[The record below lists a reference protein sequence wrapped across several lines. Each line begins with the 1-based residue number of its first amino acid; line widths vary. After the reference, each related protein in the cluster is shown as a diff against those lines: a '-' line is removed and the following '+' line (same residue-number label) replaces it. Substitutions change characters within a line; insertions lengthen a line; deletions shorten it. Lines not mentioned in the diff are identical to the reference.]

1 VVQGFT
7 NGLNEDE
14 NGTCVF
20 EVHGKPSQGQVF
32 GMMPSYRFAQL
43 ASMRKLLSPV
53 IAVALL
59 AFAAGPTCAQQT
71 AKNSKPPVPAEGL
84 AQEVLEAWNGIGD
97 KLIEMAQ
104 NFPEEK
110 YDFTPTP
117 DVRPFAEVLIHLVG
131 TSYIF
136 TDAAQG
142 KPLRPHDLK
151 RKDYPT
157 KASIVAAV
165 KVAYQEGTGVI
176 KAKGDKGMSQI
187 VYQDFGNQMVHVYD
201 LGYSSAMHASEH
213 YGQLVVYFRLNGI
226 VPPETRKNTQQ
237 QQRND

>member
-1 VVQGFT
+1 MTKLRTAVIVV
-7 NGLNEDE
+7 
-14 NGTCVF
+14 V
-20 EVHGKPSQGQVF
+20 
-32 GMMPSYRFAQL
+32 
-43 ASMRKLLSPV
+43 
-53 IAVALL
+53 LL
-59 AFAAGPTCAQQT
+59 AFAVGPIFAQT
-71 AKNSKPPVPAEGL
+71 AKNSQPPSPAEGL
-84 AQEVLEAWNGIGD
+84 AQEVLDAWNGVGG

-104 NFPEEK
+104 DFPEEK
-110 YDFTPTP
+110 YDFRPTP
-117 DVRPFAEVLIHLVG
+117 EVRSFAEVLIHLVG

-136 TDAAQG
+136 TDTAQA

-157 KASIVAAV
+157 KASIVAAL
-165 KVAYQEGTGVI
+165 KSAYQDGADVI
-176 KAKGDKGMSQI
+176 KTKGDEGMSKT

-237 QQRND
+237 QQKND